1 MLSPKTQYS
10 LRNARE
16 YFSEHLSTGDY
27 YSEGQ
32 QTRGEWLGEGAQRL
46 QLSGHVREADFLSLC
61 ESLHPKTGDPLT
73 HRKAFPL
80 GGPHASQTE
89 HPAGSRRV
97 FYDFTISAPKSVSIA
112 ALVAGDGRILDAH
125 THAIRAALSELEG
138 FASTRVRVGGTNG
151 DRRTG
156 SVIAATFLHETSR
169 ALDPHLHT
177 HCIVFNATFDPSE
190 KRWKALQNFEMLRAQ
205 KYVEN
210 VYYHVLARELGALGY
225 AIANRRR
232 GDFELLGVPQ
242 ALCERFSKRH
252 AEIDALTQAL
262 LAAHPEKVGAN
273 VAAMREHLAQSRR
286 SRKVRDS
293 DPAQLKAQWSA
304 QLTAVD
310 VEALQALRSHQ
321 ASAPASNPNLAGAA
335 LDLAEGHLFERRS
348 VASEHELWRYALE
361 FGRGGPFGIEELKA
375 ESQRRNYIRDA
386 TQPGKFTTPR
396 ALEIERGVVNLA
408 RSGIGE
414 WPPFSEKQTRSTGL
428 DADQTRAVE
437 QILASRD
444 FLTLFRGAAGTGKSR
459 ALSHVF
465 EQLQGAGRGVH
476 VVAPQRQQALDLA
489 CSGMTGATTLS
500 EFLVRKP
507 LGSGDVILVDE
518 AGQIGCQTMLALLSL
533 AKEHGCR
540 LLLSGDTRQHGAVEA
555 SDALRAIER
564 HAGLRVAE
572 LTRIRRQDPERAK
585 DEVERAFVS
594 GYRAAV
600 EAAARGDCAQSF
612 EQLESIGALV
622 ACEPGTHYAR
632 LAAEY
637 VKHAAGGESALV
649 VTQTWSEIHRLNDA
663 IRTALKNAGHLP
675 PEEHPVKARETIDL
689 SRAQKTDPRFYD
701 SETVVVF
708 RRAVAG
714 FKRNQTGHVNGFLG
728 KSLLVE
734 AAGRVRE
741 VPFSKLDA
749 LTLCRERNLAISVGD
764 RLQLKANGKTA
775 DGRRL
780 TNGELVTVSGI
791 GPEGG
796 VQLQDGRILET
807 GFRDFV
813 RGYAV
818 TSYGSQGKTVDHV
831 LFSDSAVRAATNQEQ
846 WYVTISR
853 GRKSVRIFTEDRE
866 GLAENIQRAG
876 ARELALELRA
886 PSPRAKDA
894 EHTRRRQGQGV
905 WERLRRFLGRSNG
918 SQRLSA
924 TRNPGQR
931 P

>member
-32 QTRGEWLGEGAQRL
+32 RTRGEWLGEGAQRL

-73 HRKAFPL
+73 QRKASHL
-80 GGPHASQTE
+80 GGPRASQTE
-89 HPAGSRRV
+89 HTAGSRRV

-112 ALVAGDGRILDAH
+112 ALVAGDGRIIDAH
-125 THAIRAALSELEG
+125 THAIRAALYELEA
-138 FASTRVRVGGTNG
+138 FASTRVRVGGNNG

-273 VAAMREHLAQSRR
+273 TAAMREHLAQSRR
-286 SRKVRDS
+286 SRKVRHS
-293 DPAQLKAQWSA
+293 DPAQLKAQWNA
-304 QLTAVD
+304 QLTHVD
-310 VEALQALRSHQ
+310 VEALHSLRSHRV
-321 ASAPASNPNLAGAA
+321 SAVLPNNAGAA

-348 VASEHELWRYALE
+348 VASEHELWRHALE
-361 FGRGGPFGIEELKA
+361 FGRGGSFGIEELKA
-375 ESQRRNYIRDA
+375 ESQRRDSIRDA

-396 ALEIERGVVNLA
+396 ALAIEQAVVNLA

-465 EQLQGAGRGVH
+465 EQLQEAGHGVH

-489 CSGMTGATTLS
+489 SSGMTGATTLS

-507 LGSGDVILVDE
+507 LRSGDVILVDE
-518 AGQIGCQTMLALLSL
+518 AGQIGGQTMLALLSL

-622 ACEPGTHYAR
+622 ACEPGTHYER

-637 VKHAAGGESALV
+637 VRHAAGGESALV

-663 IRTALKNAGHLP
+663 IRAALKNAGHLP
-675 PEEHPVKARETIDL
+675 SDEHPVKARETIDL

-701 SETVVVF
+701 SEMVVVF

-714 FKRNQTGHVNGFLG
+714 FKRNQTGNVAGFLG

-734 AAGRVRE
+734 ASGRVRE

-749 LTLCRERNLAISVGD
+749 VTLCRERDLALSVGD

-791 GPEGG
+791 GREGG
-796 VQLQDGRILET
+796 VQLQDGRVLEK

-876 ARELALELRA
+876 ARELALELRG
-886 PSPRAKDA
+886 PSPKAGDA
-894 EHTRRRQGQGV
+894 EHSRRRLGHGV
-905 WERLRRFLGRSNG
+905 WERLRRFLGRSTG
-918 SQRLSA
+918 SQRRSA
-924 TRNPGQR
+924 TRNPAQR